1 MPSVIDRLTED
12 VVPVMVPSAAN
23 MKRIRDSKPWAKQD
37 DKKEVPKPTEK
48 PSQDKHKKLGEDLK
62 AIAESI
68 SADEQL
74 KHYAPHILK
83 IAETVCDKALIP
95 FEGNI
100 TVSNT
105 TNTDVITQK
114 MPPEKDPV
122 LAAIL
127 GKSRPH
133 IDPIVQVQNQDKD
146 GNSNVQKPI
155 EDPLKPSEDQLK
167 KQQQEK
173 ILRAMED
180 AAAGKPLAPKTELVE
195 STSMANAQS
204 MLGIP
209 SAGNVAPASSI
220 PTGNSKGAFTA
231 FAKFVR

>member
-1 MPSVIDRLTED
+1 MSNVIDRLIEC
-12 VVPVMVPSAAN
+12 VVPVMVPSASN

-37 DKKEVPKPTEK
+37 DKKEVPKPADKKEGPT
-48 PSQDKHKKLGEDLK
+48 QDKHKKLGEDLK

-83 IAETVCDKALIP
+83 MAETVCDKALIP

-146 GNSNVQKPI
+146 GANSGAQKPV
-155 EDPLKPSEDQLK
+155 EDPEQLK
-167 KQQQEK
+167 KQQQNN

-209 SAGNVAPASSI
+209 SAGNAIPASSI